1 MRTEE
6 EEATEGAGK
15 GRVYKSADGEID
27 ALVPFSVHVV
37 LRRDEPSLPLRHRCQ
52 FFDTT
57 MRAFDLKWKW
67 RNLLRL
73 LRLRRDFLDRARRVS
88 LLLQPEMVDPLP
100 TGPNVGLSLFGLHFR
115 KPLWAGPLWSPA
127 EFRQPA
133 DPLDHDSVIF
143 VLSRLMLFRN
153 PIIPN

>member
-100 TGPNVGLSLFGLHFR
+100 TGPNVGLSLFGLQLQEALMGR
-115 KPLWAGPLWSPA
+115 PTMEP
-127 EFRQPA
+127 
-133 DPLDHDSVIF
+133 
-143 VLSRLMLFRN
+143 SR
-153 PIIPN
+153 ISTTG